1 MELSNN
7 LDMLVLARRLILHA
21 QRAED
26 RRNGKQVEEKTLRDE
41 MEEDCALISGNTP
54 VEGVDGQIETP
65 KNDEVQIKLSDLCA
79 RLKTADPGQAGNET
93 GEVQVNFQQTA
104 ERKISYRYAVL
115 ERVEGLVRRS
125 QTLAE
130 TDRYAL
136 EFSDGITFKITDKWS
151 NRSTTI
157 WGDPHVDVD
166 DVDGNRDGE
175 FEDLK
180 ASNSHT
186 TLMLQDGTRVTFTA
200 LDNGVIEA
208 VDIFKGDQHLG
219 GIGSASKKWSP
230 ENGLFAISVDQ
241 NSVSSTSVPTGDT
254 VYAGGD
260 GNDWFTAGGRLL
272 WGKTTGP
279 AIYSRPYAVMQM
291 EYQEKIS
298 SQISMQVNK
307 LT

>member
-1 MELSNN
+1 MDISNN
-7 LDMLVLARRLILHA
+7 MDMLVIARRLILHA

-26 RRNGKQVEEKTLRDE
+26 RRNGKQVEEKTLKDE
-41 MEEDCALISGNTP
+41 MEEDCALISGEAP
-54 VEGVDGQIETP
+54 VEGIEEQTAFP
-65 KNDEVQIKLSDLCA
+65 KTDDVQIKLSELCA
-79 RLKTADPGQAGNET
+79 RLKESGFGQVGNET
-93 GEVQVNFQQTA
+93 GEVQVDFQQTV
-104 ERKISYRYAVL
+104 ERTANYRYVEL
-115 ERVEGLVRRS
+115 ERVDGLVYRS
-125 QTLAE
+125 KTMAE

-136 EFSDGITFKITDKWS
+136 EFSDGVTFKITDKWS

-166 DVDGNRDGE
+166 DVDGSLNGE
-175 FEDLK
+175 FADLK

-186 TLMLQDGTRVTFTA
+186 TLILLDGTRVTFTA

-230 ENGLFAISVDQ
+230 ENGLFASTVDQ
-241 NSVSSTSVPTGDT
+241 GSVSLSSVPMGDT

-260 GNDWFTAGGRLL
+260 GNDWFTPGGRLL

-279 AIYSRPYAVMQM
+279 AIFSRPYAVMQM

-298 SQISMQVNK
+298 TQVTARVNK
-307 LT
+307 QT